1 MDSTGFEGGLREGG
15 GPGGLAGC
23 SFGTVV
29 SSSATT
35 GPVSDSEGFSITGLS
50 EPPSIEGLG
59 DVLGCII
66 SGADSLPIGSCN
78 TYINDVI
85 YEIITNLTAFRQQ

>member
-1 MDSTGFEGGLREGG
+1 MASLDFGADLREAS

-23 SFGTVV
+23 SFCTVV
-29 SSSATT
+29 SNGATT

-50 EPPSIEGLG
+50 KPPTIEGLG

-66 SGADSLPIGSCN
+66 SGADSLPTGSCN
-78 TYINDVI
+78 TYINEVLYKI
-85 YEIITNLTAFRQQ
+85 NHLKL